1 MTSYLD
7 RMTALGVPDNAALV
21 AFSVVGNYAL
31 ASGETAHRTET
42 LGGLGAANVHA
53 HLDDYTDASTVER
66 ITPLMAGTD
75 VDSWFERGLSAVLT
89 GVEQELLPQER
100 RRRR

>member
-1 MTSYLD
+1 MPLSQLSPRAWYG
-7 RMTALGVPDNAALV
+7 RSV

-31 ASGETAHRTET
+31 ASGETAHRTEA
-42 LGGLGAANVHA
+42 LGGLAAENVHA

-89 GVEQELLPQER
+89 GVEQELLPKVSRTR
-100 RRRR
+100 R